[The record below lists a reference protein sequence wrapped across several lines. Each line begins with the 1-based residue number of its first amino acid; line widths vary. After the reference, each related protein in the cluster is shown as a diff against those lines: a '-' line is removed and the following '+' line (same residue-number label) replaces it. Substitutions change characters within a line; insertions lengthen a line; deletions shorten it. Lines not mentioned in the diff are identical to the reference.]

1 MSKDS
6 SLVSE
11 AHQPTLEYSGPGTN
25 PAVPAGTMIEE
36 ISLRPCSSR
45 PVMASTVTREVI
57 EVPALVMKALLP
69 SITQWLPSS
78 LAVVR
83 MPPGM
88 SDPPPGSVRPKAAS
102 RSPAHSS
109 GSHRRRCS
117 SVPNR

>member
-1 MSKDS
+1 MKDS

-11 AHQPTLEYSGPGTN
+11 AHQPTLEYSWPGTK
-25 PAVPAGTMIEE
+25 PAVPFGIMIEL
-36 ISLRPCSSR
+36 ISLRPPSSR
-45 PVMASTVTREVI
+45 PVMARTVTREVI

-69 SITQWLPSS
+69 STTQQLSSS

-109 GSHRRRCS
+109 GSHRWRCS

>member
-1 MSKDS
+1 M
-6 SLVSE
+6 SE
-11 AHQPTLEYSGPGTN
+11 AHHPTLEYSGPGTN

-36 ISLRPCSSR
+36 ISLRPWSSR

-69 SITQWLPSS
+69 STTQCASAPSS